1 MKPFNIL
8 KKKQQK
14 LLGATGGG
22 LNFHAESPCGCV
34 FFLGSKT
41 WMKTWG
47 GRNEKFFS
55 QKVELK
61 NMIPG
66 IPTTIKI
73 MVDPISMI
81 KTLRVQQWWLY

>member
-8 KKKQQK
+8 KKNSKK

-22 LNFHAESPCGCV
+22 LNFHAEVPALVCVFGVCV
-34 FFLGSKT
+34 FFRVENLDESL
-41 WMKTWG
+41 G

-61 NMIPG
+61 EHDDIGPETNMTSHLKMDG
-66 IPTTIKI
+66 KG
-73 MVDPISMI
+73 
-81 KTLRVQQWWLY
+81 R